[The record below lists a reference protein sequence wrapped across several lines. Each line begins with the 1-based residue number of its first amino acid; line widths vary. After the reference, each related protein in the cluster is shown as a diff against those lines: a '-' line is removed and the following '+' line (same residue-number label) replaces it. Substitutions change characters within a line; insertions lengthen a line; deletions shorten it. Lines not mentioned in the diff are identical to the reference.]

1 MPPRARAPR
10 RVEKVVVT
18 SRTALRRK
26 YGADGLAAV
35 RAGLAELA
43 RADSARGLTSRVV
56 FLDDRTAMRR
66 LGGAPVE
73 APEDARAA
81 KAAVDAV
88 ATALLPD
95 YLVIVGGPD
104 VVPQQPLRNP
114 LFTGDPAGDPD
125 ATADGDLPYACDVP
139 YAEEPGAFVGPTR
152 VVGRVPDLRGA
163 RDPAYLLSLLRAAAG
178 WRDRDRSQ
186 HGDVFA
192 LSTASWQSSTS
203 LSLTRLVGSAADLE
217 LVPPRKPR
225 WPKGK
230 LGRRTHFINCHGADA
245 DARWYGEGD
254 GEMPVAHDAAYIASR
269 ISEGTVV
276 AAECCY
282 GAQLYDPTV
291 TGGQAG
297 IAQTYLAGGA
307 YGVFGSSTVAYG
319 PAEGNGSADLIC
331 QAFLRHV
338 LGGASLG
345 RAALQARQ
353 DFVAGASL
361 VDPVDLKTLA
371 QFDLLGDPS
380 IHPVRLQS
388 DITPAPKRAGRPL
401 AHLSTGRGNRRIRL
415 AATGEALRTTTPVP
429 ERDESAQRSRDVCAL
444 PELAGAPEAATG
456 PALTFRTRDDQCF
469 HVLLGRPTPD
479 QPPTAVVARERS
491 GRLAAYRVLYA
502 K

>member
-1 MPPRARAPR
+1 MPAGRAPR

-18 SRTALRRK
+18 SRSALRRK
-26 YGADGLAAV
+26 YGGEGLAAV
-35 RAGLAELA
+35 LAVLAELA
-43 RADSARGLTSRVV
+43 KADAERGLTSRTV
-56 FLDDRTAMRR
+56 FLDDRATMRR

-73 APEDARAA
+73 APEDAPAA

-88 ATALLPD
+88 TTALLPD
-95 YLVIVGGPD
+95 YVVIVGGPD

-152 VVGRVPDLRGA
+152 VVGRVPDLRGS
-163 RDPAYLLSLLRAAAG
+163 RDPDYLVSLLRTAAG
-178 WRDRDRSQ
+178 WQQRDRSE
-186 HGDVFA
+186 HARVFA
-192 LSTASWQSSTS
+192 LSTASWQNSTS
-203 LSLTRLVGSAADLE
+203 LSLTRLVGSDADLQ
-217 LVPPRKPR
+217 LVPPRKAR
-225 WPKGK
+225 WPKAR
-230 LGRRTHFINCHGADA
+230 LSRRTHFINCHGADA
-245 DARWYGEGD
+245 DFRWYGEGE
-254 GEMPVAHDAAYIASR
+254 GEMPVAHEAAYIASR
-269 ISEGTVV
+269 ISEGTIV

-282 GAQLYDPTV
+282 GAQLYDPTL

-319 PAEGNGSADLIC
+319 PAVGNGSADLIC
-331 QAFLRHV
+331 QAFMRHV
-338 LGGASLG
+338 LAGASLG

-353 DFVAGASL
+353 DFVAGVSL

-380 IHPVRLQS
+380 IHPVRSES
-388 DITPAPKRAGRPL
+388 DIAPAPKRAGGPL
-401 AHLSTGRGNRRIRL
+401 AHLAVGRGNRRIRL
-415 AATGEALRTTTPVP
+415 AATGEALRTTTAVP
-429 ERDESAQRSRDVCAL
+429 EREESARPTREVRSL
-444 PELAGAPEAATG
+444 PEAAGAPEAAAG
-456 PALTFRTRDDQCF
+456 PTLTFRTRDEQRF
-469 HVLLGRPTPD
+469 HVLLGRPRED
-479 QPPTAVVARERS
+479 QPPTAVVARERG